1 MGKADYQWSTRDCL
15 DQTRTLDLTIDPTID
30 GVSNNGAPPPAILLS
45 RMIQAIVRR
54 CPNLEITLRF
64 AHCHC
69 GLTPISVLAKETF
82 PRVTKLIV
90 HVGNTEPD
98 GTHVAVPVRHRRSI
112 RTCCMPNAGFW
123 QPFVNG
129 DCFPDCKNLEIRH
142 HWATT
147 PPTNASLKLRAG
159 VNDFSDPYSRG
170 RQSVTTTSIGAT
182 SGLKK
187 LESILLEATPELN
200 SPLLM
205 LLLGNPNSVA
215 AKLTT
220 LDLRHCDL
228 DEETMSKLLYHAPPN
243 LKHLAL
249 ICRPRRTY
257 SYDAHDSPH
266 LCPLIR
272 EFAKNLVH
280 LEFASPSICRELFF
294 DDLERESLR
303 KSGIT
308 TGIGDLDGQVEGS
321 EKLDTVLIRDTIEA
335 CRRQKRTKYRNERVN
350 QAITTAKATSSST
363 ATSTSLFG
371 GATTANNATVRAQ
384 RETEFTLDDEEESRR
399 RLIEGSKTRWF
410 RRFIA
415 WGGLCCACDTW
426 AEIQLAADME
436 EKGIELVVASEY
448 HPHIVSQR
456 PPNDIIDNRIRLASQ
471 HSNGK
476 PARDIGLDQALEE
489 KFDFEPRA
497 FFAGHEEFSDEEEED
512 VDN

>member
-15 DQTRTLDLTIDPTID
+15 DQTRTLDLTIDPTMD

-45 RMIQAIVRR
+45 RIIQAIVRR

-98 GTHVAVPVRHRRSI
+98 GTHVVTSVGHRRPIKNS
-112 RTCCMPNAGFW
+112 CLPNADFW

-147 PPTNASLKLRAG
+147 PPAYASLKISAG
-159 VNDFSDPYSRG
+159 INDLGDSYSTRRLLG
-170 RQSVTTTSIGAT
+170 TTPSIGAT

-228 DEETMSKLLYHAPPN
+228 DEETLAKLLYHAPPN

-257 SYDAHDSPH
+257 AHDDHEPPPH

-272 EFAKNLVH
+272 EYAKSLVH
-280 LEFASPSICRELFF
+280 LEFAALSICRELFF

-308 TGIGDLDGQVEGS
+308 TGIGDREGQIGGS

-335 CRRQKRTKYRNERVN
+335 CRRQKRTKYRNERVK
-350 QAITTAKATSSST
+350 QAITAAKAPSSST
-363 ATSTSLFG
+363 STSTSLFG
-371 GATTANNATVRAQ
+371 GATNTNNAAVQAQ
-384 RETEFTLDDEEESRR
+384 REMEFTLDDEEESRR

-410 RRFIA
+410 RRFIS
-415 WGGLCCACDTW
+415 WGGLCCSFDTW
-426 AEIQLAADME
+426 AEIQLAAEME
-436 EKGIELVVASEY
+436 EKGIELVVASE
-448 HPHIVSQR
+448 
-456 PPNDIIDNRIRLASQ
+456 
-471 HSNGK
+471 
-476 PARDIGLDQALEE
+476 
-489 KFDFEPRA
+489 
-497 FFAGHEEFSDEEEED
+497 
-512 VDN
+512 

>member
-1 MGKADYQWSTRDCL
+1 MGKADDQWSKRDCL
-15 DQTRTLDLTIDPTID
+15 DQTRTLDLTIDPTM
-30 GVSNNGAPPPAILLS
+30 NNGEPPPAILLS
-45 RMIQAIVRR
+45 HMIQAIIRR

-69 GLTPISVLAKETF
+69 GLTPISDLTKHTF

-98 GTHVAVPVRHRRSI
+98 GTHVAVPAGHRRPI
-112 RTCCMPNAGFW
+112 RNCCLPNADFW

-129 DCFPDCKNLEIRH
+129 DCFPDCKYLEIRH

-147 PPTNASLKLRAG
+147 PPANASLKIRAG
-159 VNDFSDPYSRG
+159 VNSFGDSYSRHRHLG
-170 RQSVTTTSIGAT
+170 TAPSIGAT
-182 SGLKK
+182 GGLKK

-220 LDLRHCDL
+220 LDLRHCEL

-243 LKHLAL
+243 LKHLTL

-257 SYDAHDSPH
+257 AYDDLDPPH

-272 EFAKNLVH
+272 EFAKNVVH
-280 LEFASPSICRELFF
+280 LEFASHSICRELFF

-308 TGIGDLDGQVEGS
+308 TRIGNHMGQIEGS
-321 EKLDTVLIRDTIEA
+321 ENLDTVLIRDTIEA
-335 CRRQKRTKYRNERVN
+335 CRRQKRTKYRNERVE
-350 QAITTAKATSSST
+350 QAISAAKAPSSST
-363 ATSTSLFG
+363 STSTSLFG
-371 GATTANNATVRAQ
+371 VAANANDAALKAR
-384 RETEFTLDDEEESRR
+384 RDIEFTLDDEEESRC

-415 WGGLCCACDTW
+415 WGSLCCSTDTW

-436 EKGIELVVASEY
+436 EKGIELIVASEY
-448 HPHIVSQR
+448 HSHQVSQH
-456 PPNDIIDNRIRLASQ
+456 PRLTTS
-471 HSNGK
+471 
-476 PARDIGLDQALEE
+476 
-489 KFDFEPRA
+489 
-497 FFAGHEEFSDEEEED
+497 
-512 VDN
+512 

>member
-30 GVSNNGAPPPAILLS
+30 RISNNGAPPPAVLLS

-54 CPNLEITLRF
+54 CPNLDITLRF

-69 GLTPISVLAKETF
+69 NLTPISVLAKETF

-90 HVGNTEPD
+90 HVGNKEPD
-98 GTHVAVPVRHRRSI
+98 SSHLAVPVGHRRPT
-112 RTCCMPNAGFW
+112 RDCCLPNAEFW
-123 QPFVNG
+123 RPFVNG

-147 PPTNASLKLRAG
+147 PPADASLKVRTEI
-159 VNDFSDPYSRG
+159 NDFGDGYSRRPYSD
-170 RQSVTTTSIGAT
+170 TTPSIGTT
-182 SGLKK
+182 SGLQK

-215 AKLTT
+215 VKLGK

-228 DEETMSKLLYHAPPN
+228 DEETISKLLYHAPPN

-249 ICRPRRTY
+249 ICRPRWNRAY
-257 SYDAHDSPH
+257 HDHDRPH

-280 LEFASPSICRELFF
+280 LEFAAPTICRELFF
-294 DDLERESLR
+294 DDPERNSLR
-303 KSGIT
+303 KSGIMT
-308 TGIGDLDGQVEGS
+308 SIGDFEGRIEGS
-321 EKLDTVLIRDTIEA
+321 EKLDTVLIRDSIEA
-335 CRRQKRTKYRNERVN
+335 CRRQKRTKYRNERVK
-350 QAITTAKATSSST
+350 QAISTAKAPSSST
-363 ATSTSLFG
+363 SASTSLFG
-371 GATTANNATVRAQ
+371 GATNTNNAAVRAQ
-384 RETEFTLDDEEESRR
+384 REMEFTLDDEEESRR

-410 RRFIA
+410 RRYIT
-415 WGGLCCACDTW
+415 WGTLCCTSDTW

-436 EKGIELVVASEY
+436 EKGIELVVASELY
-448 HPHIVSQR
+448 SAQLSQQ
-456 PPNDIIDNRIRLASQ
+456 PQLTT
-471 HSNGK
+471 
-476 PARDIGLDQALEE
+476 
-489 KFDFEPRA
+489 
-497 FFAGHEEFSDEEEED
+497 
-512 VDN
+512 

>member
-30 GVSNNGAPPPAILLS
+30 RISNNGAPPPAVLLS

-54 CPNLEITLRF
+54 CPNLDVTLRF

-69 GLTPISVLAKETF
+69 NLSPISVLADQTF

-90 HVGNTEPD
+90 HVGNREPD
-98 GTHVAVPVRHRRSI
+98 SSHLVVPVGHRRPT
-112 RTCCMPNAGFW
+112 RGCCLPNAEFW
-123 QPFVNG
+123 KPFVNG

-147 PPTNASLKLRAG
+147 PPANASLKVRAEINYF
-159 VNDFSDPYSRG
+159 NDGYSR
-170 RQSVTTTSIGAT
+170 RRFSSTTPSIGST

-215 AKLTT
+215 AKLRT

-228 DEETMSKLLYHAPPN
+228 DEETISKLLYHAPPN

-249 ICRPRRTY
+249 ICQPRWNH
-257 SYDAHDSPH
+257 SWDSSDRPH

-280 LEFASPSICRELFF
+280 LEFAAPSICRELFF
-294 DDLERESLR
+294 DDLERKSLR

-308 TGIGDLDGQVEGS
+308 TGIGDRDGEIEGS

-335 CRRQKRTKYRNERVN
+335 CRRQKRLKYRNERVK
-350 QAITTAKATSSST
+350 QAISTAKAPSST
-363 ATSTSLFG
+363 TSASTSLFG
-371 GATTANNATVRAQ
+371 GATNTNNAAVRAQ
-384 RETEFTLDDEEESRR
+384 REMEFILDDEEESRR
-399 RLIEGSKTRWF
+399 RLIESSKTRWF
-410 RRFIA
+410 RRYIT
-415 WGGLCCACDTW
+415 WGSLCCLSDTW

-436 EKGIELVVASEY
+436 EKGIELVVASE
-448 HPHIVSQR
+448 
-456 PPNDIIDNRIRLASQ
+456 
-471 HSNGK
+471 
-476 PARDIGLDQALEE
+476 
-489 KFDFEPRA
+489 
-497 FFAGHEEFSDEEEED
+497 
-512 VDN
+512 